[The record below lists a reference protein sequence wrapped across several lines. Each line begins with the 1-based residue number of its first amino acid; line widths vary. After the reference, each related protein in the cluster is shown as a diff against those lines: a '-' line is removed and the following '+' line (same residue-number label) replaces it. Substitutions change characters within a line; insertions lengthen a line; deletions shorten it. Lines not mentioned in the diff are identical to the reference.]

1 MRVDKITLRMSVD
14 KIDKRVQELSLS
26 VNQHLISQAE
36 KNREP
41 YMTSLM
47 CGI

>member
-1 MRVDKITLRMSVD
+1 MRVDQITWRMSVD
-14 KIDKRVQELSLS
+14 KIEKRVQELSLS

-36 KNREP
+36 KTKRH
-41 YMTSLM
+41 MTSLI